1 MVEAQVSHNEALAL
15 ETLQN
20 SLQLQEQVHMEENQR
35 YRSEIERL
43 HKLLRDAMTDVRESK
58 ERSDTIILAQTQ
70 RIDEQSKMIEDMRKS
85 PLRKLKG
92 MFKRTK
98 ESQ

>member
-1 MVEAQVSHNEALAL
+1 
-15 ETLQN
+15 
-20 SLQLQEQVHMEENQR
+20 MEENQR